1 MLKSDTPSEGSV
13 SEDVENGHLSERKKL
28 ILHAIVDAYIA
39 GGEPI
44 GSKILAARE
53 DLSCSSATIRNEMAE
68 LESMGYLVQPHT
80 SAGRIPSER
89 GYRFYVDSL
98 LTRYRLTTRDIERL
112 NLALQRKLT
121 VLDGIFEEASRLAAS
136 VTGYAAITTKPR
148 AGSRTIM
155 RFESVYI
162 DDFNLVLVMIF
173 DADCVKNRTIR
184 LSSPVTKEELRR
196 LTGIFNRLLTGKTS
210 DQLGLSLAYEIERM
224 MGRAAAVVEP
234 LVKVVFEA
242 VKEADTYEL
251 SVEGVD
257 RLLEYPEFSDMRSFR
272 DMLGVFEEKTPL
284 LDVIGESSDD
294 GIQVYIGGDAEGVMK
309 RSTLIFKKIKSG
321 GRVVGTIGII
331 GPRRMDYSRVIAT
344 LELLSTGVSK
354 MLSGAP
360 PPNWLES
367 PDPQRNA
374 KET

>member
-1 MLKSDTPSEGSV
+1 MSESV
-13 SEDVENGHLSERKKL
+13 MHEHLSERKKL
-28 ILHAIVDAYIA
+28 ILQAIVDAYIV
-39 GGEPI
+39 GGEPV
-44 GSKILAARE
+44 GSKVLSERE

-68 LESMGYLVQPHT
+68 LEDMGYLVQPHT
-80 SAGRIPSER
+80 SSGRVPSDR

-98 LTRYRLTTRDIERL
+98 LTRYRLTARDVERL
-112 NLALQRKLT
+112 NLALQSKLT

-136 VTGYAAITTKPR
+136 VTGYAAITAKPK
-148 AGSRTIM
+148 AGSRTVM

-184 LSSPVTKEELRR
+184 LPSPMTKEELRR
-196 LTGIFNRLLTGKTS
+196 LTGIFNKLLTGKTS
-210 DQLGLSLAYEIERM
+210 DKLGLSLAYEIERM

-242 VKEADTYEL
+242 VKEADTHEL
-251 SVEGVD
+251 SVEGID

-284 LDVIGESSDD
+284 LDVIGCSDD
-294 GIQVYIGGDAEGVMK
+294 DGVQVYIGGDGEGVMK

-321 GRVVGTIGII
+321 GRVIGTIGII

-367 PDPQRNA
+367 PAEQRSI
-374 KET
+374 KEL